1 MNTSLED
8 LFIVRDQQLFRIRNG
23 KEKLMCIAYPE
34 LVDITDEGNKSSPK
48 AIYHFHI
55 HSNTDSNF
63 VSISLPGNKLA
74 TKTAL
79 SNLMASKIPFAK
91 FWGNQNDFDNFLR
104 QSFNEYFSKNKETKG
119 VRV

>member
-8 LFIVRDQQLFRIRNG
+8 FFIVREQQLFRIRNG

-34 LVDITDEGNKSSPK
+34 LVDITNEGNKSSPI

-104 QSFNEYFSKNKETKG
+104 QSFSECFSKNKVT
-119 VRV
+119 

>member
-1 MNTSLED
+1 MNASHEV

-34 LVDITDEGNKSSPK
+34 LVDILDEGCKSNSK

-55 HSNTDSNF
+55 HSKANPNY
-63 VSISLPGNKLA
+63 VNVSLPGDKLA

-79 SNLMASKIPFAK
+79 SNLMGSKIPFAK
-91 FWGNQNDFDNFLR
+91 FLGNQNDFDNFLT
-104 QSFNEYFSKNKETKG
+104 QSFNEYFSKISND
-119 VRV
+119 